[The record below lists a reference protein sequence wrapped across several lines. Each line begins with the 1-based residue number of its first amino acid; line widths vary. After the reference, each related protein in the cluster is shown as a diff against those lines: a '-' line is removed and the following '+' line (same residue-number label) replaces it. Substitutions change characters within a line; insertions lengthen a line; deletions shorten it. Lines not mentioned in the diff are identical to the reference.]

1 MNEPIRP
8 LSEPAIQRAV
18 DTFCGSTAGLCDAI
32 DPRDEMLRYNRDLL
46 YGNATCAATLYF
58 VQGAQI
64 AATVGDIA
72 AQAFGGW
79 RYVGA
84 FLDFASGY
92 GRATR
97 FVARDV
103 PPRRMWISDIVPE
116 AVAFQASHF
125 GVHGLVST
133 ADPGD
138 LAIDRT
144 FDYIFVASLFSHLP
158 AATFGPWL
166 DRLLGLLAPD
176 GLLAFSVL
184 DGQLLGDPS
193 IGDPRDGIVFQAESE
208 STVLPGDQYGT
219 AYVTEAFV
227 RSQVRVVNER
237 AEVAR
242 IAAGLCGHQDLYLV
256 APQPSDERPSVHE
269 LRPRLFAKG
278 ELDHLEQMSAKR
290 VEIAGW
296 AKAPGGVDSVRVWT
310 AKQPRRATVTV
321 SDSSD
326 PSDTVRWRATL
337 DLDAIGLDEL
347 VLLVA
352 RDGTGV
358 ETPFAVGTLRPFLGS
373 S

>member
-1 MNEPIRP
+1 MDVDRP
-8 LSEPAIQRAV
+8 LQNPDVLRAIAS
-18 DTFCGSTAGLCDAI
+18 FCGGAVGLCDVI
-32 DPRDEMLRYNRDLL
+32 DRRDEMFRYNRDLL
-46 YGNATCAATLYF
+46 HGNETCAATLYF

-64 AATVGDIA
+64 ANAVGDIA
-72 AQAFGGW
+72 GQFFGSW
-79 RYVGA
+79 RNVGA

-97 FVARDV
+97 FMTRDV
-103 PPRRMWISDIVPE
+103 SSGRMWISDIVPE
-116 AVAFQASHF
+116 AVAFQAAHF
-125 GVHGLVST
+125 GVQGRVST
-133 ADPGD
+133 ADPAD
-138 LAIDRT
+138 LVIDRT
-144 FDYIFVASLFSHLP
+144 FDYIFVSSLFSHLP
-158 AATFGPWL
+158 ATTFGPWL
-166 DRLLGLLAPD
+166 ARLLGLLAPG

-193 IGDPRDGIVFQAESE
+193 IDASRNGIVFHADSE

-227 RSQVRVVNER
+227 RERVRAVNER

-256 APQPSDERPSVHE
+256 APNSSNNRPSVND

-278 ELDHLEQMSAKR
+278 ELDHLERIGAKQ

-296 AKAPGGVDSVRVWT
+296 VKTHAGTESVAVWT
-310 AKQPRRATVTV
+310 VKKQWPAEVTA
-321 SDSSD
+321 SED
-326 PSDTVRWRATL
+326 PTNVRWRAEL
-337 DLDAIGLDEL
+337 NLHAIGLDEL

-352 RDGTGV
+352 RDAEGV
-358 ETPFAVGTLRPFLGS
+358 ETPFAVGTLRPLLGS